1 MIRSKNQEGEKK
13 RHEENIE
20 DYKKYYKDEK
30 KVTQMMQSVSN
41 VFEQLRKTQVVTA
54 GYLTSMMDFQQVTSV
69 NNKFG
74 GQTYQAWDGQCK
86 DVFCPTG
93 TVGIAATSKNTELA
107 KEFVRVLLGKD
118 VQAKDLSDGFPVNAD
133 AFKEFTTNPSPDSTI
148 GTSAEDKDGNTVEL
162 DISWPGQTEI
172 DQLKKLIESR
182 RTPVMAQNEWRNEVV
197 SIGAKALTGEKG
209 VEESVEEIVQKISL
223 HLQE

>member
-1 MIRSKNQEGEKK
+1 M
-13 RHEENIE
+13 
-20 DYKKYYKDEK
+20 
-30 KVTQMMQSVSN
+30 
-41 VFEQLRKTQVVTA
+41 A
-54 GYLTSMMDFQQVTSV
+54 
-69 NNKFG
+69 
-74 GQTYQAWDGQCK
+74 A
-86 DVFCPTG
+86 G

>member
-1 MIRSKNQEGEKK
+1 M
-13 RHEENIE
+13 
-20 DYKKYYKDEK
+20 
-30 KVTQMMQSVSN
+30 
-41 VFEQLRKTQVVTA
+41 
-54 GYLTSMMDFQQVTSV
+54 
-69 NNKFG
+69 
-74 GQTYQAWDGQCK
+74 
-86 DVFCPTG
+86 
-93 TVGIAATSKNTELA
+93 
-107 KEFVRVLLGKD
+107 
-118 VQAKDLSDGFPVNAD
+118 NAD